1 MDIYKRRL
9 VPRPKAWSFAKY
21 GPQIQ
26 FGGTIKYVATKIC
39 VATGHSSKLAMLR
52 KLPEVTNS
60 DLPPLLAGA
69 MVEIHVPM
77 VGIHVPLVGTASNTY
92 KDTIL
97 TLIMTCPTYTLLSA
111 ILLMAVGRWSSN

>member
-1 MDIYKRRL
+1 M
-9 VPRPKAWSFAKY
+9 
-21 GPQIQ
+21 Q

-60 DLPPLLAGA
+60 DLPWCHGSCHGA
-69 MVEIHVPM
+69 MVKPM
-77 VGIHVPLVGTASNTY
+77 VGIVLPLVGTASNTY

-97 TLIMTCPTYTLLSA
+97 TLIMTCPTHIYPTIRNSPH
-111 ILLMAVGRWSSN
+111 GRWKVVVELGGWRRVCGSD